1 MIVSN
6 IASVTKAIDKKID
19 KVDTNV
25 MAARDEMMARLIQ
38 LAQEEIKGKRGQHKS
53 QQLSQKSAKASYLMG
68 DFYSPESFRNYFGS
82 RAAFSKSGGQIY
94 DKAIPGKPP
103 MNRTGNLRRSIKGE
117 KMRVGFA
124 SYAAVVGPTIIY
136 GRRVELGGGNWPV
149 GTKFPY
155 MKPAWERFRPLAQGI
170 IRKHLAL

>member
-1 MIVSN
+1 MIINNN
-6 IASVTKAIDKKID
+6 IPEVMRKVLEAEKKLD
-19 KVDTNV
+19 RGA
-25 MAARDEMMARLIQ
+25 MMARDEMMNQLIQ
-38 LAQEEIKGKRGQHKS
+38 LAKEQIKGKRQPGE
-53 QQLSQKSAKASYLMG
+53 KA
-68 DFYSPESFRNYFGS
+68 ES
-82 RAAFSKSGGQIY
+82 
-94 DKAIPGKPP
+94 GKPP

-117 KMRVGFA
+117 REREGFA
-124 SYAAVVGPTIIY
+124 TYSAVVGPTIIY